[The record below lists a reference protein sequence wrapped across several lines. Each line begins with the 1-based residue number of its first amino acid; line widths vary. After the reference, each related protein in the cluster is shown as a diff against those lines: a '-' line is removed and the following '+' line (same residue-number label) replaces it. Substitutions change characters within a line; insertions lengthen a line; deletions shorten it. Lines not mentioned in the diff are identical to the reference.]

1 MAFHAAIAELSLSW
15 NSGSF
20 TLSRSNFG
28 GADFGRGGCE
38 TGFAAPADG
47 GVVEAGRCKSLA
59 SRPLFEGTARGRPR
73 VSSGALVKKAVML
86 PVSFAVAAV
95 DCAGALLAVHYQ
107 RVLVR
112 QDLLAYRAHH
122 GRLRRPLTITRD
134 LDIVVVLHVCSANSS
149 IAE

>member
-1 MAFHAAIAELSLSW
+1 MAFHAVIAELSLSW

-38 TGFAAPADG
+38 TGFAVPADG

-95 DCAGALLAVHYQ
+95 DCAGALLPACRSLQ
-107 RVLVR
+107 CTIN
-112 QDLLAYRAHH
+112 AFSF
-122 GRLRRPLTITRD
+122 GRIFWHIEHATEGFGDP
-134 LDIVVVLHVCSANSS
+134 
-149 IAE
+149 